1 MLRMIR
7 TLLLVGACVALPF
20 VTGTAPATPEELNA
34 GKEWLAWTLD
44 QRNVYV
50 YGFIEG
56 YWKGSQTAC
65 KLADDLFEV
74 GKHHRVG
81 EGPRARCEN
90 ALEQYT
96 KIKTTDSGVDFSAY
110 TTIVTE
116 FYTKHPEYQN
126 VSMGYLLFSLSDRN
140 DQSADH
146 LYQVVKREWGSMQVD
161 QP

>member
-7 TLLLVGACVALPF
+7 TLLLMGACMALPF
-20 VTGTAPATPEELNA
+20 VSRTAPATPEELNA
-34 GKEWLAWTLD
+34 GKQWLGWTLD

-65 KLADDLFEV
+65 RLADDLFEV

-90 ALEQYT
+90 RLEQYT
-96 KIKTTDSGVDFSAY
+96 KIKTTDSGPDFSAY
-110 TTIVTE
+110 TTLVTE
-116 FYTKHPEYQN
+116 FYARHPEYQN
-126 VSMGYLLFSLSDRN
+126 VSIGYLLLSLSDRN
-140 DQSADH
+140 YQSVDQ
-146 LYQVVKREWGSMQVD
+146 LYQMAKREWRAA